1 MNPTTTVVQA
11 NRKMKSQKIDFSW
24 EDTGHL
30 EIEVFGNQNARLRYR
45 PSDKF
50 VAETLAKFRKKTAI
64 ASKEKRQTNS
74 KAKPKEP

>member
-1 MNPTTTVVQA
+1 MEKNLI
-11 NRKMKSQKIDFSW
+11 KLDW

-50 VAETLAKFRKKTAI
+50 VAETIAKFRKKTAI
-64 ASKEKRQTNS
+64 ASQEKRQPNS